1 MDDENTVKSNN
12 FIINH
17 YASFGSVSTKL
28 FEEVMDLNIVI
39 QF

>member
-1 MDDENTVKSNN
+1 MDDENTVKFNN

-17 YASFGSVSTKL
+17 YAIFGSVSKKL
-28 FEEVMDLNIVI
+28 FEEMMDLNIVK